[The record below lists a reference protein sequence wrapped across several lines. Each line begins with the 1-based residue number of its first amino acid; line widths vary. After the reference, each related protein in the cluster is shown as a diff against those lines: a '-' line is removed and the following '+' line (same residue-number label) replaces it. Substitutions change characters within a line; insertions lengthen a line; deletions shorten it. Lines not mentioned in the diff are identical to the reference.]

1 MKKAILRTVL
11 IFVILLAILFAPI
24 PKGVYKDGGT
34 REYAALT
41 YKIVDWNR
49 LTTDKVYDETKIYWF
64 PNNFRSIDSLW
75 AMEEQNVVYQFV
87 ATVLELKGDSVL
99 VEPVEGE
106 IERMSSDKISFR
118 MPRLE
123 ASGVQVGSAKIRKK
137 I

>member
-64 PNNFRSIDSLW
+64 PDNFRSIDSLW

-87 ATVLELKGDSVL
+87 ATVLIKG
-99 VEPVEGE
+99 
-106 IERMSSDKISFR
+106 
-118 MPRLE
+118 
-123 ASGVQVGSAKIRKK
+123 
-137 I
+137 